1 MSASLHRSDLAPAV
15 FLDKDG
21 TLVRDIPYNV
31 DPRQIRL
38 LPKVG
43 AGLRLLAAHGYR
55 LIVVSNQSG
64 VARGLFEEQ
73 ALSVVETRLR
83 ELLARQGV
91 SLDGFYYC
99 PHLPNARIQRY
110 ARRCNCRKPRAGML
124 MRAASEH
131 AIDLARSWLLG
142 DILNDVE
149 AAHRAGCRG
158 VLIDNGNETEW
169 KMTAQRIPDWIA
181 PDIGDAARLIIG
193 EQRRH
198 SAVHASWGVR
208 VGHA

>member
-1 MSASLHRSDLAPAV
+1 VTATVHRQEGPAV

-21 TLVRDIPYNV
+21 TLIRDMPYNADV
-31 DPRQIRL
+31 RQTRL

-55 LIVVSNQSG
+55 LIVISNRASG
-64 VARGLFEEQ
+64 VRGMFAEQ
-73 ALSVVETRLR
+73 AQCGVEERLR
-83 ELLARQGV
+83 DLLSRQGV
-91 SLDGFYYC
+91 TLTGFYDC
-99 PHLPNARIQRY
+99 PHGTAARAARH
-110 ARRCNCRKPRAGML
+110 APRRCSCHKPRDGML
-124 MRAASEH
+124 MQAAVEH
-131 AIDLARSWLLG
+131 SIDLARSWMIG

-169 KMTAQRIPDWIA
+169 KMTAPRVPDWIA
-181 PDIGDAARLIIG
+181 SDVSGAARLIIG

-198 SAVHASWGVR
+198 SPANASWGVR